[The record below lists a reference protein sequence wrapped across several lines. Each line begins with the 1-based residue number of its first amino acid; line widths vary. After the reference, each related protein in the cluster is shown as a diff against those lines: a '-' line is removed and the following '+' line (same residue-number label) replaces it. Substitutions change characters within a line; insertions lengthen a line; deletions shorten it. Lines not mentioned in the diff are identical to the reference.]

1 MLTNPHGNETARSHG
16 PPVSIPLL
24 VNTPQTVKK
33 HVLQSFI
40 AVPVINFLIRMT
52 ECDPDL
58 IEQLAE
64 EPERPV
70 YDGPPPP
77 LHIRF
82 WLSLKM
88 GVVGKLLPIWII
100 SLVLSFVAIW
110 TIEWL
115 LPPPATTPCG
125 WGPWR
130 FLIIAVISFVSMY
143 LNTALGMGYGVTI
156 IPVLLLLGI
165 RSVKI
170 IPAVLAV
177 QFLAEIA
184 AGISHQSAGNIN
196 LSQQSPHMKVAMVL
210 AGTGIIGGLIAV
222 KAFVS
227 VNSYSETWGILAIG
241 MLVLMVGIVILTTM
255 GRRFRFSW
263 RKIIVL
269 GLIASFIKGFS
280 GGGYGP
286 IVTGGQVLCGVGGK
300 AAIGVKS
307 IAEGLV
313 CLVVVMGF
321 LIGGQVH
328 DLKIAYPLAL
338 GAVCSTP
345 FSAYTVRQLGTK
357 KVTILIAIVTII
369 LGAILIVKQMRGLG
383 YF

>member
-1 MLTNPHGNETARSHG
+1 
-16 PPVSIPLL
+16 
-24 VNTPQTVKK
+24 
-33 HVLQSFI
+33 
-40 AVPVINFLIRMT
+40 MT
-52 ECDPDL
+52 DIDPKL
-58 IEQLAE
+58 IEALGE

-88 GVVGKLLPIWII
+88 GVVGKLLPVWFVSLILTMVTIW
-100 SLVLSFVAIW
+100 AI
-110 TIEWL
+110 EAL
-115 LPPPATTPCG
+115 LPPPITTPCG

-130 FLIIAVISFVSMY
+130 FLIIAAISFVSMY

-156 IPVLLLLGI
+156 IPILLLLGF

-196 LSQQSPHMKVAMVL
+196 LSQQSPHLKVAMVL

-222 KAFVS
+222 RAFIS
-227 VNSYSETWGILAIG
+227 VNSYGEAWGILAIG
-241 MLVLMVGIVILTTM
+241 TIVLLVGVVILTTM

-263 RKIIVL
+263 KKIIVL
-269 GLIASFIKGFS
+269 GLVASFIKGFS

-313 CLVVVMGF
+313 CLVVVMGY

-338 GAVCSTP
+338 GAICSTP

-357 KVTILIAIVTII
+357 KVTIVIAIVTII
-369 LGAILIVKQMRGLG
+369 LGSILIIQQMRELG
-383 YF
+383 FIKFPG